1 MYETFRQ
8 CWVGETRLETN
19 RSVHAVE
26 VKDVSKSFNGRKVV
40 DRLSFDVAPGEVF
53 GLIGPNGAGKT
64 TTIRIMM
71 DIIKPDAGEV
81 NVFGRRL
88 DEDAKNIIGYLPEE
102 RGLYRKTSVIDS
114 LAYLGSLKGMDI
126 RKARTRADELL
137 RRVSMAAH
145 RTKKV
150 EELSRGM
157 SQIVQFLVTIIHE
170 PQLLILDE
178 PFANLDPVN
187 SELMKEIVVEL
198 KKQGEA
204 IILSTHRMNDVE
216 ELCDRVLMID
226 RGQRVLYG
234 ALAEIKARYRGN
246 SVVLEYQGTLGRIK
260 GVSSTNEH
268 GKYLELAL
276 DGDTSPQDVLRQLA
290 GQQVSVSRFEIGT
303 PSLQEIFLRVVKN
316 EQ

>member
-1 MYETFRQ
+1 LNANRQ
-8 CWVGETRLETN
+8 VY
-19 RSVHAVE
+19 AVE
-26 VKDVSKSFNGRKVV
+26 VKDVSKSFDSRKVV
-40 DRLSFDVAPGEVF
+40 DSLSFDITPGEVF

-64 TTIRIMM
+64 TTIRMMM

-81 NVFGRRL
+81 NMFGRRL
-88 DEDAKNIIGYLPEE
+88 DENAKDIIGYLPEE

-114 LAYLGSLKGMDI
+114 LTYLASLKGMDI
-126 RKARTRADELL
+126 HRARARADELL
-137 RRVSMAAH
+137 RRVNMEAH

-157 SQIVQFLVTIIHE
+157 SQIIQFLVTIIHE

-187 SELMKEIVVEL
+187 SELMKQIVIEL
-198 KKQGEA
+198 KKQGKA

-226 RGQRVLYG
+226 RGRRVLYG
-234 ALAEIKARYRGN
+234 ELDEIKARYRSN
-246 SVVLEYQGTLGRIK
+246 SVLLEYQGMLGPIK
-260 GVSSTNEH
+260 GVSSANEH
-268 GKYLELAL
+268 GKYLELIL
-276 DGDTSPQDVLRQLA
+276 DGNTSPQDVLRQLA
-290 GQQVSVSRFEIGT
+290 GQQVSVIRFEIST
-303 PSLQEIFLRVVKN
+303 PSLQEIFLQVVKN